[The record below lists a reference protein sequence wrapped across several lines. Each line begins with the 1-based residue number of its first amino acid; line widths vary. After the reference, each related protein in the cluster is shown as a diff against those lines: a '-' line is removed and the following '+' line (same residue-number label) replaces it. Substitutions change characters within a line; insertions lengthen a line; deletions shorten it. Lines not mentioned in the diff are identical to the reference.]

1 MSEKIRILFLS
12 ANPLPTGR
20 ILVDVE
26 EREISERLQEGPYRD
41 NFELLKHAAIQ
52 PIDIQKLL
60 LKHRPHIVHFCGHGH
75 KAQKIILGGTPG
87 RAKTVDKQ
95 GLAQVFSLYS
105 HHVRLVVLNA
115 CYTNTM
121 ARSITKAVDYA
132 VGTGKGIGDKAGVA
146 FAGAL
151 YRALGFGKS
160 VKEAF
165 ASAKAELG
173 LTRMPRAQGIELF
186 VRVGLNERDSF
197 PRVPT
202 GLMFKRAGL
211 RSACRITVFESLSIT
226 RCGERVYLRRQQYAG
241 VQARCARAIN
251 RARLNRPREVTAA
264 PGALN
269 SKEKLRMPISKQK
282 KQTIEQDSPKG
293 RSPLANALRKPTP
306 KAAGTRVGTLQDWRG
321 ATSGKT
327 RRGRNQMRDGR

>member
-41 NFELLKHAAIQ
+41 KFELLKHAAIQ

-75 KAQKIILGGTPG
+75 KAEKIILGGAPG
-87 RAKTVDKQ
+87 RARTVDKQ
-95 GLAQVFSLYS
+95 GLAQVFSLYN

-151 YRALGFGKS
+151 YRSLGFGKS

-186 VRVGLNERDSF
+186 VREGLNERDSF
-197 PRVPT
+197 PRVPDL
-202 GLMFKRAGL
+202 GLMFKRADL
-211 RSACRITVFESLSIT
+211 RSAGRITVFESLSIT
-226 RCGERVYLRRQQYAG
+226 RCGKRVRLRRQKYVG
-241 VQARCARAIN
+241 VQA
-251 RARLNRPREVTAA
+251 
-264 PGALN
+264 
-269 SKEKLRMPISKQK
+269 
-282 KQTIEQDSPKG
+282 
-293 RSPLANALRKPTP
+293 
-306 KAAGTRVGTLQDWRG
+306 
-321 ATSGKT
+321 
-327 RRGRNQMRDGR
+327 

>member
-1 MSEKIRILFLS
+1 MSDNIRILVLS

-41 NFELLKHAAIQ
+41 KFELHKHTATQ

-60 LKHRPHIVHFCGHGH
+60 LQHRPHIVHFCGHGH
-75 KAQKIILGGTPG
+75 KAEKIILNGAPG
-87 RAKTVDKQ
+87 KATLVDKE

-115 CYTNTM
+115 CFTNTL

-132 VGTGKGIGDKAGVA
+132 VGTGKGIGDTAGVA

-160 VKEAF
+160 IKEAF

-173 LTRMPRAQGIELF
+173 LTRMPRAKGFELF
-186 VRVGLNERDSF
+186 VRNGLNERDSF
-197 PRVPT
+197 PRA
-202 GLMFKRAGL
+202 RAI
-211 RSACRITVFESLSIT
+211 RSMVRGTDLKSASRITVFESLSIANSGKQI
-226 RCGERVYLRRQQYAG
+226 CFRRQRYVG
-241 VQARCARAIN
+241 VQA
-251 RARLNRPREVTAA
+251 
-264 PGALN
+264 
-269 SKEKLRMPISKQK
+269 
-282 KQTIEQDSPKG
+282 
-293 RSPLANALRKPTP
+293 
-306 KAAGTRVGTLQDWRG
+306 
-321 ATSGKT
+321 
-327 RRGRNQMRDGR
+327 